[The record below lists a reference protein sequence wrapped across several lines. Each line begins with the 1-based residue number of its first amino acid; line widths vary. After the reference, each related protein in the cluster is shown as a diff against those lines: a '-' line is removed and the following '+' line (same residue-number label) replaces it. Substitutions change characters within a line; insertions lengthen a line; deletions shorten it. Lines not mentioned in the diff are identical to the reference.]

1 MNLTKIAFTIAG
13 AMLLSASAASAQLKV
28 GTVDMTKIF
37 ASYYKTKDAEQRI
50 GEAQATAKKEFEER
64 MNSQKK
70 VIDEINKL
78 QEEARNPALSADA
91 KGQKERARDEK
102 INEARN
108 LEREIQE
115 FRVTRERQLNEQAV
129 RMRAGIVEEIRK
141 VVDDI
146 VKARGYDLVIDVS
159 GKSLNGVPSI
169 LYSKPD
175 YDFSQEIIDTLNK
188 SKPAAAADKK

>member
-1 MNLTKIAFTIAG
+1 MNLSKIALTIAG
-13 AMLLSASAASAQLKV
+13 SMLLSAGAAHAQLKV

-64 MNSQKK
+64 MGSQKK
-70 VIDEINKL
+70 VIEEINKL
-78 QEEARNPALSADA
+78 QDEARNPALSADA

-141 VVDDI
+141 IIDEI
-146 VKARGYDLVIDVS
+146 VKSKGYDLVIDVS
-159 GKSLNGVPSI
+159 GKSLNGVPSV
-169 LYSKPD
+169 LFSKPD
-175 YDFSQEIIDTLNK
+175 YDFSQSVIEQLNK
-188 SKPAAAADKK
+188 TKPADAK